1 MPSREV
7 ANKKEA
13 YADLVLF
20 LGEETA
26 KALIGGIAKD
36 LSEGKKVVIPLQ
48 DDDWLTFTGP
58 TKEKKAKQR
67 RRMYALRSKRGKKKG
82 KKSTKGGKNA

>member
-1 MPSREV
+1 MPHREV

-36 LSEGKKVVIPLQ
+36 LSEGNKVVIPLQ
-48 DDDWLTFTGP
+48 EDEWLTFT
-58 TKEKKAKQR
+58 AQQR
-67 RRMYALRSKRGKKKG
+67 RRRPRREDVCMH
-82 KKSTKGGKNA
+82 

>member
-1 MPSREV
+1 MPHREV

-36 LSEGKKVVIPLQ
+36 LSEGNKAVIPLQ
-48 DDDWLTFTGP
+48 DGEWLTFTGP

-82 KKSTKGGKNA
+82 NKSTKGGKNA

>member
-1 MPSREV
+1 MPRREV

-13 YADLVLF
+13 YDDLVLF

-26 KALIGGIAKD
+26 KALIGGITKD

-48 DDDWLTFTGP
+48 DDEWLTFTGP